1 MEMLKVVLPV
11 VGLVIVLLIIF
22 GSCVKIVPQSRAY
35 VITRLGVFYAVWNEG
50 LKFKVPF
57 IDRVVDRK
65 SVV

>member
-35 VITRLGVFYAVWNEG
+35 VITRLGVLVSHVHG
-50 LKFKVPF
+50 
-57 IDRVVDRK
+57 RGGR
-65 SVV
+65 